1 MDFVLIEPELGS
13 GVSGGG
19 HQDSQ
24 RGSVHRRIG
33 DASYLLRLL
42 LADWACVSGC

>member
-19 HQDSQ
+19 GIRTRVPRHFHASFY
-24 RGSVHRRIG
+24 VHSRFFG
-33 DASYLLRLL
+33 FSKL
-42 LADWACVSGC
+42 